1 MISLLRQKSF
11 RDTASQV
18 SFIGVLILLVV
29 TFALTAKTNL
39 DAQGMTSGFGF
50 LERATG
56 WGVSFSL
63 IPFDTNDTY
72 ARVILVGLL
81 NSLFLGAISLTLAT
95 VIGIGIGI
103 MRVSGN
109 KMAELIGTVYVEIF
123 RNLPLLL
130 QAFFW
135 YAVLTTLPRPRD
147 ALDLGGVAFLNGRGA
162 YLPGLNVTGFSVFL
176 AAIALAV
183 TVGLW
188 LWLRSAR
195 RFARMAPH
203 IKKAW
208 SRGLWLGWAAL
219 AVALLWAG
227 RIPETPLLSI
237 PTLKGLNFREGIR
250 VSPELLTCII
260 AISVYGGAYIG
271 EIVRAGFNAVGKGQS
286 EAGHALGL
294 STWQTF
300 TRIRLPLA
308 IRAVMPMLINQYVWL
323 FKSTTIGIAVGFVD
337 FFMVISTSIN
347 QSGQTLELIAIL
359 MGGFLV
365 INYSMAWV
373 LNRVNDAIKLK
384 GTQLRT

>member
-11 RDTASQV
+11 RDRAWQV
-18 SFIGVLILLVV
+18 GFIGALLLLIA
-29 TFALTAKTNL
+29 TFSLTAKTNL

-50 LERATG
+50 LERSTG

-63 IPFDTNDTY
+63 IPFDTTDTY

-81 NSLFLGAISLTLAT
+81 NSLFLGAISLVLAT
-95 VIGIGIGI
+95 VIGIAIGI

-147 ALDLGGVAFLNGRGA
+147 ALDLGGVAFLSGRGV
-162 YLPGLNVTGFSVFL
+162 YLPGLNVSGLSVFL
-176 AAIALAV
+176 AVIALAV
-183 TVGLW
+183 TLGLW

-203 IKKAW
+203 RKATLT
-208 SRGLWLGWAAL
+208 RGLWLGWAAL
-219 AVALLWAG
+219 AVGLMWLG
-227 RIPETPLLSI
+227 RIPETPLLNL
-237 PTLKGLNFREGIR
+237 PYLKGLNFRDGIR

-271 EIVRAGFNAVGKGQS
+271 EIVRAGFNAVGRGQS

-365 INYSMAWV
+365 INYSMAWG
-373 LNRVNDAIKLK
+373 LNRVNDAIRLR

>member
-1 MISLLRQKSF
+1 MISLLRQKSL

-18 SFIGVLILLVV
+18 GFIGVLILLVV

-188 LWLRSAR
+188 FWLRSAR

-227 RIPETPLLSI
+227 RIPETPLLNI
-237 PTLKGLNFREGIR
+237 PTLKGLNFRGGIR

>member
-18 SFIGVLILLVV
+18 GFIGVLILLVV

-147 ALDLGGVAFLNGRGA
+147 ALEFGGVAFLNGRGA

-237 PTLKGLNFREGIR
+237 PTLKGLNFRGGIR

>member
-1 MISLLRQKSF
+1 MISLLRQKSL

-18 SFIGVLILLVV
+18 GFIGVLILLVV

-147 ALDLGGVAFLNGRGA
+147 ALEFGGVAFLNGRGA

-237 PTLKGLNFREGIR
+237 PTLKGLNFRGGIR

>member
-18 SFIGVLILLVV
+18 GFIGVLILLVV

-147 ALDLGGVAFLNGRGA
+147 ALEFGGVAFLNGRGA

-237 PTLKGLNFREGIR
+237 PTLKGLNFRGGIR

-384 GTQLRT
+384 GTQLRI